1 MYLNALNILTKYWG
15 HKSFRGSQE
24 AIISSVLDNKDVLA
38 LMPTGGGKSI
48 CFQIPAMAEEGICI
62 VVSPLVA
69 LIQDQVSA
77 LKEKG
82 IKAIGLTGSISENQL
97 IELLDNCVF
106 GNYKFLYLSPERL
119 QQEIVRNRILEM
131 NVNLIAID
139 EAHCISQWGHDFR
152 PSYLECS
159 ILRELKPKVPIL
171 ALTATAS
178 KKVSEEIIENLT
190 LQSVKIFKDSFAR
203 HNISYQVIHTENKY
217 SILQHQLR
225 DLKGSAIVYVR
236 NRRASKTLSTHLN
249 SIGISTVFY
258 HGGMQ
263 QIEKK
268 EQLDAWI
275 SGKTPVMVAT
285 NAFGMGIDK
294 ANVQVVIHYQLPNN
308 IENYFQEA
316 GRAGRDGKTAS
327 AIILTNEE
335 DKYAGKKQFIDNLP
349 TSKLVK
355 EVYRKLNNHLQI
367 AYGDGFGEIYQ
378 LNFGEFCTK
387 YNFNRG
393 STFEVF
399 KILDQ
404 NSIISLS
411 HNLKVK
417 TTLQFTATKEQLFNY
432 FTKNPNTENIIKTTL
447 RTYGGLFDFETK
459 INLDLIVKKT
469 GSTYKLVQKTFEN
482 LQAQGLAEFTSGNE
496 DLEITFLVPR
506 EDDNTINSIAKKLK
520 QLIQLKSDKFN
531 AVLNYVSNTTICRS
545 QQLLFYFDEVVVKE
559 CGICDICKSKSLTDI
574 SPKAFKKSILKLLKN
589 EPLSS
594 REIVTKTGFT
604 RDRILQ
610 AIRELLEDELIR
622 VDEKNQYVRK

>member
-15 HKSFRGSQE
+15 HTSFRGSQE

-48 CFQIPAMAEEGICI
+48 CFQIPAMAKEGICI

-82 IKAIGLTGSISENQL
+82 IKAIGLTGSIRENQL
-97 IELLDNCVF
+97 IDLLDNCVF

-152 PSYLECS
+152 PSYLECN

-178 KKVSEEIIENLT
+178 KKVCEEIIENLT

-217 SILQHQLR
+217 SILQHQLKK
-225 DLKGSAIVYVR
+225 LKGSAIVYVR

-249 SIGISTVFY
+249 AIGISAAFY

-275 SGKTPVMVAT
+275 SGKKPVMVAT

-316 GRAGRDGKTAS
+316 GRAGRDGSKAL
-327 AIILTNEE
+327 AILLTNEE
-335 DKYAGKKQFIDNLP
+335 DKFAGKKQFVDNLP

-355 EVYRKLNNHLQI
+355 EVYKKLNNHLQI

-387 YNFNRG
+387 YNFNKG
-393 STFEVF
+393 TTFEVF

-417 TTLQFTATKEQLFNY
+417 TTLMFTATKEQLFNY

-459 INLDLIVKKT
+459 INLDLIVRKT
-469 GSTYKLVQKTFEN
+469 GSTYNLIHKTFEN
-482 LQAQGLAEFTSGNE
+482 LQVQGLAEFAFGNE
-496 DLEITFLVPR
+496 DLEITYLVPR
-506 EDDNTINSIAKKLK
+506 EDDNTINTITKKLE
-520 QLIQLKSDKFN
+520 QLNQLKSDKFN
-531 AVLNYVSNTTICRS
+531 AVLDYISNTTICRS
-545 QQLLFYFDEVVVKE
+545 QQLLLYFDEVSSKD
-559 CGICDICKSKSLTDI
+559 CGICDVCLSKSLTNI
-574 SPKAFKKSILKLLKN
+574 SPKTYKKSILDLLIKK
-589 EPLSS
+589 PLSS
-594 REIVTKTGFT
+594 KEIIELTGFS

-610 AIRELLEDELIR
+610 IIRELLEDELITI
-622 VDEKNQYVRK
+622 DEKNQYVRK